1 MAKFQFRLDNV
12 LNIKEKFEE
21 QKKMELYQANQTL
34 NVEKEKLSTLIK
46 LRDKNNDVFKNKV
59 EKTVKIR
66 DIREHNKTCDFYNKS
81 IVGQNDEIEKASN
94 QVDTIR
100 SELHM
105 ALIEKKIY
113 EKLKD
118 HALEQYC
125 IEQNISEQ
133 KVVDE
138 IVSYKYRVQ

>member
-12 LNIKEKFEE
+12 LSIKEKFEE
-21 QKKMELYQANQTL
+21 QKKMELYQANQAL
-34 NVEKEKLSTLIK
+34 NIEKQKLNTLIK
-46 LRDKNNDVFKNKV
+46 LRNDNNNVFRNKV
-59 EKTVKIR
+59 EKTIKVR
-66 DIREHNKTCDFYNKS
+66 DIREHNKSCNFYNKS
-81 IVGQNDEIEKASN
+81 IVGQNDKIEKVSN

-100 SELHM
+100 SELNT

-118 HALEQYC
+118 HALEQYY

-133 KVVDE
+133 KIVDE
-138 IVSYKYRVQ
+138 IVSYKYRMQ